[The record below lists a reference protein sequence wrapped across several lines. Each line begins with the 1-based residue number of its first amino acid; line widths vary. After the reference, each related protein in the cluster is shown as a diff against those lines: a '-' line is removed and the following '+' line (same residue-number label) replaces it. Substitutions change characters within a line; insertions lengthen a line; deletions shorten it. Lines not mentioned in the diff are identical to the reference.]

1 MPLHDT
7 KILIVEDERLVAKD
21 IQESL
26 NRLGYQDCKI
36 TASGDSALNLLED
49 DHYNLIL
56 MDIMIK
62 GTMDGIETAEQINI
76 KHKIPLIFLTAYTD
90 EETISRAKKAEP
102 YGYILKPFE
111 ERDLYITIEM
121 ALNKYRMGLKLQER
135 KKWFESTLNCLA
147 EAVITTNAK
156 GFIQYMNPLA
166 ENLTE
171 WKIEEAQNKY
181 FTDVFIIENS
191 AYQNSTLTID
201 YFIDNREILPQTFL
215 ISKTGRKILIEDNA
229 TPIKE
234 DNKVL
239 GMVLVFKDITEKK
252 YLEEELLKSK
262 KLESL
267 GVLAGGIAHD
277 FNNILTG
284 ILGSLSLS
292 KLLSNSNEKLI
303 KLLEKAEQAV
313 AKAKDLTQQLLV
325 FSKGGSPVKETATIL
340 DLIKDSAEFVLHGS
354 NIKLDI
360 EADNDLKNVSIDK
373 NQISYVIQNVIKNSK
388 EALPNGGIIFIECK
402 NIMLKGNNSF
412 NLKAGSYIE
421 VKIKDEG
428 LGISSEDL
436 SKVFDPYY
444 STKKK
449 GSGLGLATA
458 YSVIRKHG
466 GYIDINSKE
475 MIGTEIRFFLPTIED
490 KILKKI
496 MQNDQTI
503 AKGTGSVLL
512 MDDDLM
518 ICEVTGNILNMLG
531 YETFIANHGERAIEI
546 YKEHLEKDDRI
557 DLVILDLTIQ
567 GGMGGKETM
576 ENLLSID
583 PEVKAIVSSGYSDDP
598 IMSHFEKYGFKGF
611 IAKPYQIN
619 DLSQKLKEVI
629 ESS

>member
-1 MPLHDT
+1 MSLHET

-21 IQESL
+21 IQECL
-26 NRLGYQDCKI
+26 KRLGYFDCKI
-36 TASGDSALNLLED
+36 TASGDSALNLLQEET
-49 DHYNLIL
+49 YNLIL

-76 KHKIPLIFLTAYTD
+76 KYKIPLIFLTAYTD

-102 YGYILKPFE
+102 FGYILKPFE

-121 ALNKYRMGLKLQER
+121 ALNKHRMGLKLQER

-171 WKIEEAQNKY
+171 WKKDEAQNKY
-181 FTDVFIIENS
+181 FTDVFVIENS
-191 AYQNSTLTID
+191 SYQNSALTID

-234 DNKVL
+234 NNVVL
-239 GMVLVFKDITEKK
+239 GMVLVFRDITEKK

-292 KLLSNSNEKLI
+292 KLLSNSNEKLN
-303 KLLEKAEQAV
+303 KLLEKAEIAV
-313 AKAKDLTQQLLV
+313 GKAKDLTQQLLV

-388 EALPNGGIIFIECK
+388 EALPNGGIIYIECQ
-402 NIMLKGNNSF
+402 NVILKESNSY
-412 NLKAGSYIE
+412 NLKEGSYIE

-428 LGISSEDL
+428 LGIPSENIG
-436 SKVFDPYY
+436 KVFDPYY

-458 YSVIRKHG
+458 YSVIRKHS

-503 AKGTGSVLL
+503 AKGTGAVLL

-531 YETFIANHGERAIEI
+531 YKTFIANHGERALEI
-546 YKEHLEKDDRI
+546 YKENFESGKKI

-576 ENLLSID
+576 ENLLSYD
-583 PEVKAIVSSGYSDDP
+583 PNVKAIVSSGYSDDP
-598 IMSHFEKYGFKGF
+598 IMSNFERYGFKGF

-629 ESS
+629 EGN